1 MVIDDD
7 MEWGFC
13 LLCETSGRFL
23 KGGSGDVGLWL
34 DWFLHMIVILFQ
46 LFFSIL
52 NSVAFVVLNCSHIAH
67 VIKDFKTYRR
77 SACKI

>member
-46 LFFSIL
+46 LFFFYL
-52 NSVAFVVLNCSHIAH
+52 E
-67 VIKDFKTYRR
+67 
-77 SACKI
+77 